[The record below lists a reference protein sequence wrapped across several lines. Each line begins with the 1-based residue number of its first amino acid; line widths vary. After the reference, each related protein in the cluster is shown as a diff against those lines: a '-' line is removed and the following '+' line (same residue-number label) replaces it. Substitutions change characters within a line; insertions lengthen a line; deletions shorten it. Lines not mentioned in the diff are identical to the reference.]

1 MKNIILTG
9 FMGTGKSTVGLLVA
23 KRLGWA
29 FVDTDALIEK
39 TSGKTIA
46 QIFKEEGEKK
56 FRQYEQTCIINVL
69 QKDNQVI
76 AVGGG
81 AIFNPENKAFM
92 DIRATI
98 ICLRA
103 SLETIMSRIKGDQD
117 RPLLGDE
124 VSIAKRLC
132 EREDTYASIAW
143 QVNTNDKN
151 IEEIVREI
159 EGEWRTQEST

>member
-1 MKNIILTG
+1 
-9 FMGTGKSTVGLLVA
+9 MGTGKSTVGLLLA
-23 KRLGWA
+23 KRLGWV

-39 TSGKTIA
+39 TSGKRIA

-56 FRQYEQTCIINVL
+56 FRQHEQTCIIDVL

-81 AIFNPENKAFM
+81 AILNAVNKDFM

-103 SLETIMSRIKGDQD
+103 SLETIMSRIKGDQN

-124 VSIAKRLC
+124 ASIAKRLAK
-132 EREDTYASIAW
+132 REDTYASITW

-151 IEEIVREI
+151 VEDIVKEI
-159 EGEWRTQEST
+159 EIQWCTQEST